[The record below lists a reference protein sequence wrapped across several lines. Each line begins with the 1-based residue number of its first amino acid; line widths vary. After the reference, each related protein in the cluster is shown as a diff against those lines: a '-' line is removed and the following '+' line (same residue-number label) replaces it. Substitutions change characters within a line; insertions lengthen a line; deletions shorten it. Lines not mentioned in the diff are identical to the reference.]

1 MQVRPQCW
9 SLVCLALVAGP
20 ALAQDNA
27 KPKPADAKPAGA
39 EKTELKTVIQKV
51 SYGIGL
57 NIGRDL
63 KRNGVEVDAALL
75 AKGVADAVAGREQ
88 ALSDEEIRAAMVALQ
103 RELAD
108 RAAQQQLAQ
117 NDELRKQ
124 AEKNL
129 ADGAA
134 FLEANAKKDGV
145 KTLASGL
152 QYQVVKAGDGTTP
165 KASDTVRTHYSGKL
179 LDGTE
184 FDSSYKR
191 GEPATFGVTQV
202 IPGWTEALQLMKVG
216 SKWKLFIPARLAYGV
231 RGSPPNIGPNA
242 VLVFDIELLAI
253 E

>member
-1 MQVRPQCW
+1 MHARPLRW
-9 SLVCLALVAGP
+9 SLLCLALAAGP

-27 KPKPADAKPAGA
+27 KPKPAAAGDDAK
-39 EKTELKTVIQKV
+39 TEIKTVIQKV

-75 AKGVADAVAGREQ
+75 AKGVADAIAGNKQ
-88 ALSDEEIRAAMVALQ
+88 ALSDEEIRAAMVTLQ

-108 RAAQQQLAQ
+108 RAAKEQLTQ
-117 NDELRKQ
+117 NEGLRQQ

-129 ADGAA
+129 AEGAA
-134 FLEANAKKDGV
+134 FLEANGKKEGV

-152 QYQVVKAGDGTTP
+152 QFQVIKEGDGATP

-191 GEPATFGVTQV
+191 GEPAKFPVTGV
-202 IPGWTEALQLMKVG
+202 IPGWTETLQLMKVG
-216 SKWKLFIPARLAYGV
+216 SKWKLFIPAKLAYGV
-231 RGSPPNIGPNA
+231 RGAPPHIGPNA
-242 VLVFDIELLAI
+242 VLVFDIELLGI
-253 E
+253 EE